1 MPLSLFITQ
10 PDHDP
15 HHKIALVIAATL
27 TLLVGLALF
36 QAARQAASHP
46 DKGALNAAGIILLPQ
61 SRAWPN
67 LPLLDQH
74 GEVLPV
80 SRLQGKWT
88 LVFFGYT
95 FCPDICPTTLA
106 ELRQLLGSLPAEQR
120 QQVQV
125 LMVSVDPQRDTPQ
138 QLRDYLAYF
147 DPDYIGLTGQLDDI
161 QQLANALSIPFIP
174 GDSSQENYTV
184 DHSGNLALLGPDGR
198 QQGFIRAPLNLAQL
212 QQQLPKLLQRQP

>member
-1 MPLSLFITQ
+1 MTRP
-10 PDHDP
+10 
-15 HHKIALVIAATL
+15 HKIALVIAATL

>member
-1 MPLSLFITQ
+1 MTRT
-10 PDHDP
+10 
-15 HHKIALVIAATL
+15 HKIALVIAATL

-95 FCPDICPTTLA
+95 FCPDICPATLA
-106 ELRQLLGSLPAEQR
+106 QLRQLQTQLPEETRARLE
-120 QQVQV
+120 VV
-125 LMVSVDPQRDTPQ
+125 MVSVDPHRDTPE
-138 QLRDYLAYF
+138 QLSKYLGFFNAGF
-147 DPDYIGLTGQLDDI
+147 KGLTGEEETLQKF
-161 QQLANALSIPFIP
+161 ANSVSIPYIP
-174 GDSSQENYTV
+174 ADTSKENYTV
-184 DHSGNLALLGPDGR
+184 DHSGNLVIIGPDGTQR
-198 QQGFIRAPLNLAQL
+198 GFIRAPVNNDKLAE
-212 QQQLPKLLQRQP
+212 QLPGLLKSS

>member
-1 MPLSLFITQ
+1 MTRT
-10 PDHDP
+10 
-15 HHKIALVIAATL
+15 HKIALVIAATL

-184 DHSGNLALLGPDGR
+184 DHSGNLAVIGPDGTQR
-198 QQGFIRAPLNLAQL
+198 GFIRAPLNNTKLVAQL
-212 QQQLPKLLQRQP
+212 PVMLNRK

>member
-1 MPLSLFITQ
+1 MTRT
-10 PDHDP
+10 
-15 HHKIALVIAATL
+15 HKIALVIAATL

-147 DPDYIGLTGQLDDI
+147 DPDYIGLTGQLDAI

>member
-1 MPLSLFITQ
+1 MTRT
-10 PDHDP
+10 
-15 HHKIALVIAATL
+15 HKIALVIAATL

-61 SRAWPN
+61 SRAWPT

>member
-1 MPLSLFITQ
+1 M
-10 PDHDP
+10 
-15 HHKIALVIAATL
+15 
-27 TLLVGLALF
+27 
-36 QAARQAASHP
+36 
-46 DKGALNAAGIILLPQ
+46 
-61 SRAWPN
+61 
-67 LPLLDQH
+67 
-74 GEVLPV
+74 
-80 SRLQGKWT
+80 
-88 LVFFGYT
+88 
-95 FCPDICPTTLA
+95 
-106 ELRQLLGSLPAEQR
+106 RQLLGSLPAEQR
-120 QQVQV
+120 QQVLV

>member
-1 MPLSLFITQ
+1 MTRT
-10 PDHDP
+10 
-15 HHKIALVIAATL
+15 HKIALVIAATL

-212 QQQLPKLLQRQP
+212 QQQLPRLLQRQP